1 MFFNVARIGFFMFRM
16 LSFDVP
22 MELCN
27 RTVETLVLLFRK
39 LCRKYAENF
48 LKQNIFKFVL
58 HFSYKKLGI
67 MHV

>member
-1 MFFNVARIGFFMFRM
+1 M
-16 LSFDVP
+16 LSFDVA